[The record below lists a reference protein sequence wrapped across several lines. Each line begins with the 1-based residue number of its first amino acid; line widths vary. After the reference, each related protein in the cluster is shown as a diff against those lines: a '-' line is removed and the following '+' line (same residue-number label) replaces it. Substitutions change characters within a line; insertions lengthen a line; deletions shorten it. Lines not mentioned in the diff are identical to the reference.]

1 MSAKSISLRRPV
13 MCMLLAL
20 LCVSLIEGISARLV
34 PGEAED
40 VRRMVPH
47 LGAHRALDL
56 FKSGQI
62 VLLDVHPGQGKVRS
76 QIVGAFYIPV
86 DKLDQIK
93 LNVPEKMLVGVFCD

>member
-1 MSAKSISLRRPV
+1 MSGKSVSLRRLL
-13 MCMLLAL
+13 MCMLFAL

-34 PGEAED
+34 TGETED
-40 VRRMVPH
+40 ARRLVPH

-76 QIVGAFYIPV
+76 QIVGAFYIPA
-86 DKLDQIK
+86 DKLDQFK
-93 LNVPEKMLVGVFCD
+93 LNIPEKMLVGVFCD